1 VSDASPAVAIV
12 LAAGEGTRRKSR
24 RPKVLHELAGRSML
38 AHVLAALAPLA
49 AARTAVVIGAG
60 RDQVAANLAGRRL
73 PSLQAV
79 VQERQLGTGHAVRV
93 ALEALAA
100 AQPLADAAPV
110 VVVPGD
116 TPLLRPETLSA
127 LLALHT
133 ERQASATLLTAVV
146 DDPSGY
152 GRVVREG
159 GGDGAVREVV
169 EERDADAATKE
180 IKEVATGVYAFA
192 AGPLAAALR
201 TLTTDNA
208 QGEQYLPDVV
218 AKLVADGAVVQ
229 ALAATDPSETAGVN
243 DRVQLAAAGAVLN
256 QRLLVAAMRAGVT
269 VVDPATTWVDAGVE
283 MGPDVTLLPGVR
295 LVGTTR
301 VAAGATIGPDCTL
314 TDTEVGAEAV
324 VRNTTADS
332 AVIGPR
338 CDIGPYTYL
347 RPGTRLGTGAKAGA
361 YVEMKNAAIGDGTKV
376 PHLTYVGDAEVGPGS
391 NIGCGVV
398 FVNYDGVTKS
408 RTVVGEAAF
417 VGSNSL
423 LVAPVTIGDG
433 AYTSAG
439 SVITEDVPPGALG
452 IGRSRQVN
460 KEGWTERRRSGTRSA
475 QAAAEAMKRALNS

>member
-1 VSDASPAVAIV
+1 
-12 LAAGEGTRRKSR
+12 
-24 RPKVLHELAGRSML
+24 
-38 AHVLAALAPLA
+38 
-49 AARTAVVIGAG
+49 
-60 RDQVAANLAGRRL
+60 
-73 PSLQAV
+73 
-79 VQERQLGTGHAVRV
+79 
-93 ALEALAA
+93 
-100 AQPLADAAPV
+100 
-110 VVVPGD
+110 
-116 TPLLRPETLSA
+116 
-127 LLALHT
+127 
-133 ERQASATLLTAVV
+133 
-146 DDPSGY
+146 
-152 GRVVREG
+152 
-159 GGDGAVREVV
+159 
-169 EERDADAATKE
+169 
-180 IKEVATGVYAFA
+180 
-192 AGPLAAALR
+192 
-201 TLTTDNA
+201 
-208 QGEQYLPDVV
+208 
-218 AKLVADGAVVQ
+218 
-229 ALAATDPSETAGVN
+229 
-243 DRVQLAAAGAVLN
+243 VQLAAAGAVLN